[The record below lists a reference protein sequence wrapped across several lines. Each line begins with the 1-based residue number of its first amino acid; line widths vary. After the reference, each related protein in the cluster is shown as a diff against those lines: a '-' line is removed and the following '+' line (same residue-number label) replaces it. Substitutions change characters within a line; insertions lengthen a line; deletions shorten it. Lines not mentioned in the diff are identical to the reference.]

1 MVDARKNGAADCN
14 WEDILK
20 ERWRAAW
27 IWITRQRKLSM
38 ESDRECGRYADGT
51 LFGRSPALCVIF
63 LYMCCK
69 RKQNINI
76 INHLSPNRDQSLR
89 VCS

>member
-14 WEDILK
+14 REDILK
-20 ERWRAAW
+20 ERWQAAW

-38 ESDRECGRYADGT
+38 ESDREWRYADGT

-63 LYMCCK
+63 CRSAASENK
-69 RKQNINI
+69 P
-76 INHLSPNRDQSLR
+76 STSSTTSLPIET
-89 VCS
+89 SF